1 MPGHGAGYQGDK
13 ALAGDLK
20 KAGCGM
26 SVAEVRG
33 IAAGVNAT
41 PEAPDPEA
49 WTVLVAPSAGP
60 ELKSQL
66 LALARALGEQRN
78 DGLGISPAPPERLAA
93 LRGALR
99 QAGFEGFLV
108 PLPDEHQ
115 GEFLPPRAQRLAWLT
130 GFSGSAG
137 LAIVLEH
144 RAAIFSD
151 GRYTL
156 QVQNEVDTTLF
167 EPCHISE
174 QPPIEWIAAALGP
187 DQKLGYDPWLHTA
200 ASVSRFRG
208 CLREGGRG
216 PGTPGRQPT

>member
-26 SVAEVRG
+26 SVPEVRG

-49 WTVLVAPSAGP
+49 WTALVAPSAGP

-78 DGLGISPAPPERLAA
+78 DGLGISPAPPERLEA

-99 QAGFEGFLV
+99 LAGFDGFLV
-108 PLPDEHQ
+108 PLTDEHQ
-115 GEFLPPRAQRLAWLT
+115 GEFIPPRAQRLAWLT

-167 EPCHISE
+167 EPC
-174 QPPIEWIAAALGP
+174 P
-187 DQKLGYDPWLHTA
+187 
-200 ASVSRFRG
+200 SV
-208 CLREGGRG
+208 
-216 PGTPGRQPT
+216 